1 MRADILGIG
10 FDRFTMEEAADRALA
25 LMKEKRGA
33 YVCTPNPEIVWMSRR
48 DPALRAAIN
57 GADAVLA
64 DGIGVVWASRWL
76 KTPLPERV
84 AGFDFLQTLLP
95 RMEGRVFLLGGKPGV
110 AEAAAETIKNR
121 FPRLTVVGCHHGYFE
136 EDGEI
141 VAAVCETEPDFLLV
155 CLGAPKQEL
164 WMAENAGKL
173 PVGLM
178 AGLGGSLD
186 VLAGCVKRAPEK
198 WRRLGLEW
206 LWRLLR
212 EPSRIKRQICLPR
225 FVLAVMAQRTKT

>member
-10 FDRFTMEEAADRALA
+10 FDRFTMEEAVERALA

-33 YVCTPNPEIVWMSRR
+33 YVCTPNPEIVWMSRK
-48 DPALRAAIN
+48 DPALKTAIN

-64 DGIGVVWASRWL
+64 DGIGVVWASRQL

-84 AGFDFLQTLLP
+84 AGFDFLQALLP
-95 RMEGRVFLLGGKPGV
+95 RMEGKVFLLGGKPGV

-121 FPRLTVVGCHHGYFE
+121 FPRVTVVGCQHGYFE

-141 VAAVCETEPDFLLV
+141 VTAVCEAEPDLLLV
-155 CLGAPKQEL
+155 CLGAKKQEL
-164 WMAENAGKL
+164 WMAEKAGKL

-186 VLAGCVKRAPEK
+186 VLAGRVKRAPEK
-198 WRRLGLEW
+198 WQRLGLEW
-206 LWRLLR
+206 FWRLLR

-225 FVLAVMAQRTKT
+225 FVLAVMAQRIKT